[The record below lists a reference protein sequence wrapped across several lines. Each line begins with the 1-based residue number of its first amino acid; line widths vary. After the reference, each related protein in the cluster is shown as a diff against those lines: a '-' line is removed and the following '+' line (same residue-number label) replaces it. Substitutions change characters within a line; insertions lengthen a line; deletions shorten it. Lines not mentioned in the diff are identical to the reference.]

1 MNKEIKKILFVL
13 ALYAL
18 SGGIFYN
25 FQELWLAENNMSIGT
40 ISTVFSLCALI
51 TVSVIFLCSNIIK
64 PDKIKK
70 FALILISIKTVI
82 LLLLFVL
89 NNSNLNV
96 LIKFLTM
103 VDYAVDTEIYACVY
117 PLMSMISKENKLY
130 AVRGLVYDISY
141 YIGVILVAIF
151 LGRSIS
157 IITFSYNTYCLIA
170 AIIMLAS
177 GLILSSVNINKY
189 LEKSEKSHN
198 NDILIKLIKKIK
210 GDKISIYYIIY
221 AFFSS
226 TAYYSLMGILLT
238 TLISEFNLEPTLASN
253 IKLVTGIIA
262 VGIGTLILSKL
273 TLKNDYINIGIKFI
287 GRLITYIIPLI
298 HFSKITLIIGLLYTG
313 LTSSSYSHVTEAPY
327 INRFNSEEQLAFA
340 NLKDMISYFSR
351 ALGTYLCGIGLTI
364 GIRINFG
371 VSAGLVLIAIIF
383 AYLALYYR
391 KLESRY

>member
-1 MNKEIKKILFVL
+1 
-13 ALYAL
+13 
-18 SGGIFYN
+18 
-25 FQELWLAENNMSIGT
+25 
-40 ISTVFSLCALI
+40 
-51 TVSVIFLCSNIIK
+51 
-64 PDKIKK
+64 
-70 FALILISIKTVI
+70 
-82 LLLLFVL
+82 
-89 NNSNLNV
+89 
-96 LIKFLTM
+96 
-103 VDYAVDTEIYACVY
+103 
-117 PLMSMISKENKLY
+117 
-130 AVRGLVYDISY
+130 
-141 YIGVILVAIF
+141 
-151 LGRSIS
+151 
-157 IITFSYNTYCLIA
+157 
-170 AIIMLAS
+170 MLAS

-383 AYLALYYR
+383 AYIALDYR